1 MNTVDQ
7 IRAKF
12 KLLGPVMDERVTRLW
27 AAAEALTL
35 GRGGSAIVT
44 RATGILPMRIR
55 AGRLELKALG
65 SEPPV
70 LPAREQRVRR
80 AGGGRKTL
88 EFHDAGLLAALDS
101 LIDPLTRGDPR
112 SPLRWTCKSTRKLAE
127 ELTKQG
133 HPVSPSKVGA
143 LLLEKNYSLQGNRK
157 SREGSQHPDRNA
169 QFEQIARRVKQF
181 HANGQPVISVDTKK
195 KELVGDF
202 KNGGR
207 EWEPQ
212 GEPVEVRVHDF
223 LDKDLG
229 KAVPYGVYDLL
240 RNEGWVSVGVNHDT
254 AEFAVESIR
263 RWWQNMGVH
272 AYPDATELFVT
283 ADAGGSNGHRTR
295 LWKTELQKL
304 SDETGL
310 HIQVSHYPPGTS
322 KWNKIEHRMFC
333 HVTKNWRGRPLESL
347 ETIVNLIGSTTT
359 AAGLR
364 IRSKLDRRKYR
375 SGIAVTDEQLLA
387 VNLKRSRFHGDWNYR
402 IEPHEREI

>member
-1 MNTVDQ
+1 MNAVNQ

-12 KLLGPVMDERVTRLW
+12 EMLEPVMDERVTRLW
-27 AAAEALTL
+27 AAAEALAI
-35 GRGGSAIVT
+35 GRGGIAIVT
-44 RATGILPMRIR
+44 QATGILPLRIR
-55 AGRLELKALG
+55 DGKAELKSLRLD
-65 SEPPV
+65 PPV
-70 LPAREQRVRR
+70 LAAKAQRIRR
-80 AGGGRKTL
+80 AGGGRKAL
-88 EFHDAGLLAALDS
+88 EFHDSGLLAALDS

-112 SPLRWTCKSTRKLAE
+112 SPLRWTCKSTRRLAD

-133 HPVSPSKVGA
+133 HPVSPTKVAA
-143 LLLEKNYSLQGNRK
+143 LLIEKNYSLQGNRK
-157 SREGSQHPDRNA
+157 TREGSQHPDRNA

-181 HANGQPVISVDTKK
+181 HAAGQPVISVDTKK

-207 EWEPQ
+207 EWEPK

-223 LDKDLG
+223 LDKNLG
-229 KAVPYGVYDLL
+229 KAVPYGVYDVL

-263 RWWQNMGVH
+263 RWWKNMGVL
-272 AYPDATELFVT
+272 AYPAATELFVT
-283 ADAGGSNGHRTR
+283 ADAGGSNGHRIR

-310 HIQVSHYPPGTS
+310 QIQVSHYPPGTS

-333 HVTKNWRGRPLESL
+333 HMTKNWRGRPLESL

-359 AAGLR
+359 ATGLR
-364 IRSKLDRRKYR
+364 IRSKLDRREYR
-375 SGIAVTDEQLLA
+375 SGISVTDEQLSA

-402 IEPHEREI
+402 IEPREHEI